1 MTCRQSS
8 ATSYSMTVHVFQS
21 RAFERSSC
29 LRAEKNC
36 CLRSTLRGGSK
47 FTTSVCGLPSGAPRL
62 YKSPI
67 ARCMRLYAELSH
79 QQQLATDANEA
90 SSSTSE
96 SEIDVETLVSA
107 AKTAAEAGAHVSSI
121 AFLDLQQAQRT
132 RNRNVGGSSQIS
144 WQAAKKGHSKAKG
157 YFA

>member
-21 RAFERSSC
+21 RAFEGPSC
-29 LRAEKNC
+29 LRAEKNRC
-36 CLRSTLRGGSK
+36 VRSTLRSGSK
-47 FTTSVCGLPSGAPRL
+47 FTISVCGFPSGSPRL
-62 YKSPI
+62 YKSTF
-67 ARCMRLYAELSH
+67 ARSTRLYAELSH

-121 AFLDLQQAQRT
+121 TLLDPQQAQT
-132 RNRNVGGSSQIS
+132 SRNRNVGGSSQIS
-144 WQAAKKGHSKAKG
+144 WQGARKGHFKAKR
-157 YFA
+157 YFT